1 VFEATAAAI
10 DAANQVVTGAL
21 PAEVNTV
28 LQMIQL
34 VVLPLLFVV
43 IRDVKRIGERVAHLE
58 GVLQARRKTDS
69 PEEP

>member
-1 VFEATAAAI
+1 MFEATAAAI